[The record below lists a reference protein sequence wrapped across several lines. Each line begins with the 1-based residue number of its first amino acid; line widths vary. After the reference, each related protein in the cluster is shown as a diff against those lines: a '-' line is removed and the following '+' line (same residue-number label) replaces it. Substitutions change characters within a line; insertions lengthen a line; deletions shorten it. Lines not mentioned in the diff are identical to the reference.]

1 MKNQTAKFK
10 RGLQRE
16 EVLRIVDSRTPNVTT
31 SAGHSG
37 PVAQPAQGRW
47 LPHPV
52 AAGLLAKATGGC
64 PRE

>member
-1 MKNQTAKFK
+1 MTNQTAKFE
-10 RGLQRE
+10 RGIQRE
-16 EVLRIVDSRTPNVTT
+16 EVLGIAVSRTPNVTT

-52 AAGLLAKATGGC
+52 SAGWLAKATGVC
-64 PRE
+64 PCE